1 MSNLESIVDHDA
13 HPFKGQFEDQNAWK
27 DQPPRGREIRKRL
40 FAELCRI
47 LEFLDARDD
56 RLSFHEVERKLV
68 PMVFVLGRLL
78 LAYFLTR
85 RQETSRRRLRQRAPQ
100 GYRSGRSQSRLLGT
114 FFGKVRYW
122 RCYLRESGGSA
133 GTYPLDIEL
142 GLTADG
148 FSMFV
153 LALAAR
159 LATLVSFDQA
169 GGLLLTFL
177 SWSPAKRT
185 IENTV
190 LGFGRYTGEWFECAA
205 PPEGDGEILVIQ
217 IDSKATPTATD
228 GELKKRR
235 GKRDRRP
242 RAPSPRHRGR
252 QERQRRG
259 SKPRRKKGDKSKN
272 GKATTVVVMYTLKSG
287 RDAKGRSVLLG
298 PINRWLYASYAP
310 KRHAFAVARREADKR
325 GFSTESEKIIQIVTD
340 GDEDLERYRREF
352 FPDAIHTLDIMHA
365 LEYVFKAGSCLYREG
380 SRELERWFDRKK
392 ALLYDGKAKKL
403 LADLKR
409 HRRRDIPRTGPG
421 TKSKR
426 DKLTKVIGYLEK
438 RLDMMEY
445 DLLRAEDLE
454 IASGSVE
461 GAVKHLVAKRFD
473 NGSMRW
479 IKERAEALLQL
490 RAIEINGH
498 WDEFIAFVHTRVL
511 DAQEAKMAL
520 TRLLTDKPAHL
531 PNLGVAA

>member
-177 SWSPAKRT
+177 SWSPAK
-185 IENTV
+185 
-190 LGFGRYTGEWFECAA
+190 
-205 PPEGDGEILVIQ
+205 
-217 IDSKATPTATD
+217 
-228 GELKKRR
+228 
-235 GKRDRRP
+235 
-242 RAPSPRHRGR
+242 
-252 QERQRRG
+252 
-259 SKPRRKKGDKSKN
+259 
-272 GKATTVVVMYTLKSG
+272 
-287 RDAKGRSVLLG
+287 
-298 PINRWLYASYAP
+298 
-310 KRHAFAVARREADKR
+310 
-325 GFSTESEKIIQIVTD
+325 
-340 GDEDLERYRREF
+340 
-352 FPDAIHTLDIMHA
+352 
-365 LEYVFKAGSCLYREG
+365 
-380 SRELERWFDRKK
+380 
-392 ALLYDGKAKKL
+392 
-403 LADLKR
+403 
-409 HRRRDIPRTGPG
+409 
-421 TKSKR
+421 
-426 DKLTKVIGYLEK
+426 
-438 RLDMMEY
+438 
-445 DLLRAEDLE
+445 
-454 IASGSVE
+454 
-461 GAVKHLVAKRFD
+461 
-473 NGSMRW
+473 
-479 IKERAEALLQL
+479 
-490 RAIEINGH
+490 
-498 WDEFIAFVHTRVL
+498 
-511 DAQEAKMAL
+511 
-520 TRLLTDKPAHL
+520 
-531 PNLGVAA
+531 